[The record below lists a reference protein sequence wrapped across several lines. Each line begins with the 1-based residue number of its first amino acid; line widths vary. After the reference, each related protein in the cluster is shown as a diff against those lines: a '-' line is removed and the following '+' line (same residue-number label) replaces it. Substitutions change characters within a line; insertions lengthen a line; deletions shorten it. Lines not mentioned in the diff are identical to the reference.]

1 MGYSIIQIEGIGDVY
16 TEKLKAVGIRS
27 TDKLL
32 QRCKTPKDRENLAEV
47 AGISPKLI
55 LEWAN
60 LADLM
65 RIRGVGEE
73 WADLLEEAGVDTVK
87 ELKNR
92 NAENLFGKIV
102 EVNDVTKL
110 VRRIPP
116 LSYVEDWIKQAK
128 KLAPALE
135 Y

>member
-1 MGYSIIQIEGIGDVY
+1 MGYSITEIEGIGDIY
-16 TEKLKAVGIRS
+16 TVKLRKIGISS

-32 QRCKTPKDRENLAEV
+32 ERSRTPKDRENIAKL

-65 RIRGVGEE
+65 RIKGIGQE

-87 ELKNR
+87 ELKSR
-92 NAENLFGKIV
+92 KADNLYDKII
-102 EVNDVTKL
+102 EVNDEKWL
-110 VRRIPP
+110 VRRLPP
-116 LSYVEDWIKQAK
+116 LNYVRDWIKQAN
-128 KLAPALE
+128 KLPPALE